1 MTKIKKRIRLVGA
14 KSIMHQE
21 ARSFTCKL
29 GPEQRIKL
37 RQDAAEFLPVAR
49 GGVRVSEAYWLQALV
64 MVGHLLGPAIRAN
77 VAAHHPEVLAPAIVR
92 RVDRGGRLRKK
103 LKTKSKGTKASRI
116 AAAVDDPDQDP
127 TEIT

>member
-1 MTKIKKRIRLVGA
+1 MTKIKERIRLVGA

-49 GGVRVSEAYWLQALV
+49 GGVRISEAYWLQALV

-77 VAAHHPEVLAPAIVR
+77 VAAHHPELLASAIVR

-103 LKTKSKGTKASRI
+103 LKVKGTKASRI

-127 TEIT
+127 REIT